1 MRRRSKVS
9 SKMAKGRSRK
19 AKAPNAVRHSSS
31 SASGQETEVARLT
44 RERDEA
50 MEWHDAIG
58 EILSSISGSMTDPGP
73 VFDAIVRNL
82 IRLFGTGFAVVTLI
96 RGDKLELVGIRGEP
110 GFEKLAAH
118 YPVPLNNRTLAGKVI
133 AAGKPIQ
140 LAPIID
146 NPESPPSTEQWARQ
160 FNYNSQISVPLIR
173 NGVAIGAISTS
184 RRNAEP
190 FTDRQVELVQNFA
203 AQAVIAIENARLLN
217 ELRQSLE
224 QQTATSEILSSMSGS
239 MMDTKPVFDAIVC
252 NLLRLFGTGYATVQ
266 LLKEGMIH
274 LAALD
279 GEPGFEGLAANFP
292 RPLDDSTAIGHAML
306 LKQVVQFAPVI
317 GNPTAPPASER
328 FAREYAYN
336 SMISAP
342 MMRGD
347 EVIGGIV
354 TARRDPAAFDDK
366 QIALI
371 KSFAAQAVIAIEN
384 ARLVNELRQR
394 TSDLSE
400 SLEQQ
405 TATSEVLAVISKS
418 PADLKPVFEAMLE
431 NAVRICDAK
440 FGSLFRFDGKA
451 FHLAAEVGTPPELAE
466 AQRQS
471 LRTGPT
477 PGGLLDRAMRTKQII
492 HSADAAKDAAVGVA
506 AKFGGARSTICVPML
521 KDDELIG
528 AILIYRQEVRPFT
541 DKQIELVKNFA
552 AQAVIAIENTRLLNE
567 LRQRTD
573 DL

>member
-1 MRRRSKVS
+1 MQS
-9 SKMAKGRSRK
+9 
-19 AKAPNAVRHSSS
+19 
-31 SASGQETEVARLT
+31 
-44 RERDEA
+44 
-50 MEWHDAIG
+50 
-58 EILSSISGSMTDPGP
+58 
-73 VFDAIVRNL
+73 
-82 IRLFGTGFAVVTLI
+82 
-96 RGDKLELVGIRGEP
+96 
-110 GFEKLAAH
+110 
-118 YPVPLNNRTLAGKVI
+118 
-133 AAGKPIQ
+133 
-140 LAPIID
+140 
-146 NPESPPSTEQWARQ
+146 
-160 FNYNSQISVPLIR
+160 
-173 NGVAIGAISTS
+173 
-184 RRNAEP
+184 
-190 FTDRQVELVQNFA
+190 FA

-217 ELRQSLE
+217 ELRQRTSDLSQSLE

-239 MMDTKPVFDAIVC
+239 MMDTKPVFDAIVR
-252 NLLRLFGTGYATVQ
+252 NLLRLFGTRFATML
-266 LLKEGMIH
+266 LLKDGMLH

-279 GEPGFEGLAANFP
+279 GEPGFEGLADNFP
-292 RPLDDSTAIGHAML
+292 RPLDDSTATGCTML
-306 LKQVVQFAPVI
+306 LKKVVQFAPVI
-317 GNPTAPPASER
+317 DNPAVPPASQR
-328 FAREYAYN
+328 FAREYTYN

-347 EVIGGIV
+347 EVIGGII
-354 TARRDPAAFDDK
+354 TARRDPIAFDDK

-418 PADLKPVFEAMLE
+418 PGDLKPVFEAMLE
-431 NAVRICDAK
+431 NATRICDAK

-451 FHLAAEVGTPPELAE
+451 FYLAAEVGTPPELAE
-466 AQRQS
+466 AQRRS

-477 PGGLLDRAMRTKQII
+477 PGGTPGGLLDRTMRTKRVI
-492 HSADAAKDAAVGVA
+492 HSADATKEAVVGVA

-541 DKQIELVKNFA
+541 DKQIALVQNFA

-573 DL
+573 DLTESLEQQTATSKVLEVISRSAFDLQAVFETVAESSVRLCGADRAFIYRFDGELLRMVVAFNASQALKDFISQNPPRPSRNSGAGRAALERRTVHIPDALADPDYLYAKDVEKIRTILAVPILKGRRPAGRRDHLSLGGGQAVYRQADCSG

>member
-1 MRRRSKVS
+1 
-9 SKMAKGRSRK
+9 
-19 AKAPNAVRHSSS
+19 
-31 SASGQETEVARLT
+31 
-44 RERDEA
+44 
-50 MEWHDAIG
+50 
-58 EILSSISGSMTDPGP
+58 
-73 VFDAIVRNL
+73 
-82 IRLFGTGFAVVTLI
+82 
-96 RGDKLELVGIRGEP
+96 
-110 GFEKLAAH
+110 
-118 YPVPLNNRTLAGKVI
+118 
-133 AAGKPIQ
+133 
-140 LAPIID
+140 
-146 NPESPPSTEQWARQ
+146 
-160 FNYNSQISVPLIR
+160 
-173 NGVAIGAISTS
+173 
-184 RRNAEP
+184 
-190 FTDRQVELVQNFA
+190 
-203 AQAVIAIENARLLN
+203 
-217 ELRQSLE
+217 
-224 QQTATSEILSSMSGS
+224 
-239 MMDTKPVFDAIVC
+239 
-252 NLLRLFGTGYATVQ
+252 
-266 LLKEGMIH
+266 MIH

-292 RPLDDSTAIGHAML
+292 RPLDDSTTIGRAVL

-317 GNPTAPPASER
+317 GNPSAPPASER
-328 FAREYAYN
+328 FGREYKYN

-342 MMRGD
+342 MMRGN

-354 TARRDPAAFDDK
+354 TARRDPIAFDDK

-418 PADLKPVFEAMLE
+418 PGDLKPVFEAMLE
-431 NAVRICDAK
+431 NATRICDAK

-466 AQRQS
+466 AQRRS

-477 PGGLLDRAMRTKQII
+477 PGGFLDRAMRTKQII

-567 LRQRTD
+567 LRQSLEQQTATADVLKVISRSTF
-573 DL
+573 DLQTVFDTLVESAARLCVADRSGILLPEGAYIGNVRIIVLRAREWNTRWHIRCKLTVAVLPGGSFWKEGQFIFMMCWLIPNTARPIISRHWGLERSLACHSCVGGQRLASSY